1 MPWNPWVEIAP
12 DNTEDPAVKKLY
24 DHVRHPISKEIPDL
38 VRLTSSTPEVAVRI
52 NDLRDAVAANKSG
65 LSLREKEIS
74 ALLVAVY
81 NGCVH

>member
-12 DNTEDPAVKKLY
+12 DNTEDPTIIKLY
-24 DHVRHPISKEIPDL
+24 NYARHPISKEIPDL
-38 VRLTSSTPEVAVRI
+38 VRLTSSTPDVSIRI
-52 NDLRDAVAANKSG
+52 NDLSAAVDANESG

-74 ALLVAVY
+74 ALIVAGY